1 MIIIHAQNAASAE
14 STLKRTDRALTHR
27 FNTYGLKRVDSGK
40 TDKGFAIAVEI
51 PELWDF
57 WKQRQL
63 TEEDILQWF
72 YEDRWTLE
80 IFIH

>member
-1 MIIIHAQNAASAE
+1 MIIIHAQNAGSAE
-14 STLKRTDRALTHR
+14 STLKRTNRALRYR

-40 TDKGFAIAVEI
+40 TAEGFAIAVEI

-63 TEEDILQWF
+63 TEEDLLQWF
-72 YEDRWTLE
+72 YEDRWTLG
-80 IFIH
+80 IFTH

>member
-14 STLKRTDRALTHR
+14 STLKRTNRALRHR

-40 TDKGFAIAVEI
+40 TAEGFAIAVEI
-51 PELWDF
+51 PELWYF

-63 TEEDILQWF
+63 TEEDMLQWF